1 MQPEIY
7 IELSFFMKKQ
17 SNTKKPIIANQ
28 TVPNQ
33 SKKRLAVSYNNLS
46 PEILAIL
53 KERYPKGYADYMGEI
68 FKVDKPDGSFFYA
81 ISLEVPDAIYLVKV
95 DVKIDDYDEA
105 TDELFGGGS
114 TDSDSG
120 EPDEFPEDD
129 SASTFTEEEEETDE

>member
-1 MQPEIY
+1 MD
-7 IELSFFMKKQ
+7 KKT
-17 SNTKKPIIANQ
+17 NKTKAKTPVQAL
-28 TVPNQ
+28 PNQ
-33 SKKRLAVSYNNLS
+33 SKKRLVISYNNLS
-46 PEILAIL
+46 TELLAII

-81 ISLEVPDAIYLVKV
+81 ISLEVTDAIYLVKV

-114 TDSDSG
+114 SDSDTS

-129 SASTFTEEEEETDE
+129 SSSTFTEEEEETDE